1 MQEEKTDKELIK
13 SFLNEE
19 DGGSFEILIKKYL
32 KDVYSFTYH
41 FSNNKAEAEDITQ
54 ETFVKVWKNIK
65 KFDGERSFKTWV
77 FSIAKNTAIDYFRK
91 KKNVPFSFL
100 DNEETGTEFADTVR
114 DETPLQDEL
123 SDLSM
128 MKDKL
133 GVAIKSLPEIY
144 KNIIFLRYTED
155 LTFEEISEVYGES
168 INTVKSRYR
177 RGMVALKKVINKMHQ
192 KRS

>member
-65 KFDGERSFKTWV
+65 KFYCCADYSKSSFED
-77 FSIAKNTAIDYFRK
+77 IK
-91 KKNVPFSFL
+91 K
-100 DNEETGTEFADTVR
+100 
-114 DETPLQDEL
+114 
-123 SDLSM
+123 
-128 MKDKL
+128 
-133 GVAIKSLPEIY
+133 I
-144 KNIIFLRYTED
+144 
-155 LTFEEISEVYGES
+155 
-168 INTVKSRYR
+168 
-177 RGMVALKKVINKMHQ
+177 
-192 KRS
+192 

>member
-13 SFLNEE
+13 SFLSGE
-19 DGGSFEILIKKYL
+19 DDGSFEILIKKYL
-32 KDVYSFTYH
+32 KDVYSFAYH
-41 FSNNKAEAEDITQ
+41 FSSNKAEAEDITQ

-65 KFDGERSFKTWV
+65 KFDGERSFKTWI

-91 KKNVPFSFL
+91 KKSVPFSFL

-123 SDLSM
+123 AELSM

-133 GVAIKSLPEIY
+133 DVAIKRLPEIY
-144 KNIIFLRYTED
+144 KNIIFLRYSED

-177 RGMVALKKVINKMHQ
+177 RGMIALKEIIKKMHP